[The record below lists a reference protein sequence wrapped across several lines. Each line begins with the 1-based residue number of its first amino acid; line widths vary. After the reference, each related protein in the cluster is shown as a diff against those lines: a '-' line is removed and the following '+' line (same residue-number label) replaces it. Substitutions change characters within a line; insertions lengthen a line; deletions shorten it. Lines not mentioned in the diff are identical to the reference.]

1 MSAIE
6 GARKDSD
13 VDDLVQLSEN
23 NVDGLIDNL
32 RKRLEIII
40 QERDNEP
47 IDL

>member
-6 GARKDSD
+6 GGRKDSD

-23 NVDGLIDNL
+23 SVDGLIDNL
-32 RKRLEIII
+32 RKRSEIII